1 MSHFPCCG
9 HSSVNG
15 GREWSAWR
23 PSLPLLLRKD
33 AAMSDL
39 GKKGDSRDYF
49 LSLQGEKGTETRK
62 KMRGNEMEREKD
74 KEQEKAQGG
83 GTVRGKGKDNE
94 GRKV

>member
-1 MSHFPCCG
+1 MEGGSGLHGG
-9 HSSVNG
+9 H
-15 GREWSAWR
+15 
-23 PSLPLLLRKD
+23 PSLCCLEGMQPCP
-33 AAMSDL
+33 DL

-74 KEQEKAQGG
+74 KEQKKAQGG
-83 GTVRGKGKDNE
+83 GTVREKGKDNE

>member
-23 PSLPLLLRKD
+23 PFLPALLSRD
-33 AAMSDL
+33 AAMSCPDL
-39 GKKGDSRDYF
+39 GKKGDSNDYL
-49 LSLQGEKGTETRK
+49 LSLQDEKGTETRK
-62 KMRGNEMEREKD
+62 KMRGNQVEREKD

-83 GTVRGKGKDNE
+83 GTE
-94 GRKV
+94 